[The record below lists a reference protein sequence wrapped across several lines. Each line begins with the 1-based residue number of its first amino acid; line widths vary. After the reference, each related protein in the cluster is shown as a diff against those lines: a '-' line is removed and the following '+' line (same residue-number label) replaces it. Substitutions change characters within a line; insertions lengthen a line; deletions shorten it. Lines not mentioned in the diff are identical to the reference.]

1 MDPRL
6 FDDLRAL
13 EGEHWWLLGRRRI
26 LLSLVERECRRRPV
40 ERLVDVGPGT
50 GALLEELRGLV
61 PSAVGVESEPAAREL
76 ARARGLDIVEGT
88 AAELPLADGSVD
100 LVTAFDVLEHVPDDA
115 AAAREFRRVLR
126 PGGSAVVSV
135 PAYRWLWSGHD
146 VVHGHRRRYTKS
158 SLVRALTAGGLVV
171 RLAGYFNA
179 LLLPLAAAVRLG
191 ARALRRPVR
200 SDLSPVPARLNS
212 LLLRVF
218 LSERRRVAAGGFP
231 AGLSVFAVAD
241 RAVS

>member
-13 EGEHWWLLGRRRI
+13 EREHWWPVGRGRI

-50 GALLEELRGLV
+50 GSLLEELRGLV
-61 PSAVGVESEPAAREL
+61 PAAVGVESDPTAREL
-76 ARARGLDIVEGT
+76 ARSRGLEILDGT
-88 AAELPLADGSVD
+88 AAELPFADGSVD
-100 LVTAFDVLEHVPDDA
+100 LVTAFDVLEHVPDDE
-115 AAAREFRRVLR
+115 AAARELRRVLR

-146 VVHGHRRRYTKS
+146 IVHGHRRRYTKG
-158 SLVRALTAGGLVV
+158 SLVRALTAGGLTV
-171 RLAGYFNA
+171 RRSGYFNA
-179 LLLPLAAAVRLG
+179 WLLPLAAAARLG
-191 ARALRRPVR
+191 ARILRRPAR
-200 SDLSPVPARLNS
+200 SDLTPVPPRLNA
-212 LLLRVF
+212 LLLRIF

-241 RAVS
+241 RPAS